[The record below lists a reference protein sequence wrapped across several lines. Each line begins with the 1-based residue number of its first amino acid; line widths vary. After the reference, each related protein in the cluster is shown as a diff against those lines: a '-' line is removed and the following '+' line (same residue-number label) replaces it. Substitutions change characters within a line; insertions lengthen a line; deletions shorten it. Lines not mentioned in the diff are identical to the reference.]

1 MTITFLLRL
10 YLETLTII
18 VWKVDLS
25 LQESMLDIFVSIL
38 STGMA
43 GLAWELSFWDV
54 QQMRVILM

>member
-1 MTITFLLRL
+1 MTIIFLLRL

-43 GLAWELSFWDV
+43 GLAWEPSFWDV
-54 QQMRVILM
+54 QRMRVILM